1 MKSTTPSAPA
11 LIQNVLTAAQNGVMV
26 YLPERDST
34 GALVDFRLVMLNSM
48 AEREMTRPA
57 HELIG
62 QRFTQLYPHLKE
74 TSLLEQYRQ
83 VMETGEAAHVEFQ
96 CTRPG
101 QPQPAWFAISVM
113 RLEGNLV
120 VSFQDVTQAK
130 ADTKAAQQAYWLEK
144 AFEASIHGVAV
155 YKAVRNERGVI
166 DDFQLVMIN
175 EAGLRMSGH
184 THEQVIGKS
193 VWQIYPAT
201 RINGLFD
208 RKVQVCET
216 GQPYSGEHYYPEYDI
231 WIELSIVPVER
242 GVMLTYVDITARK
255 TTELATLKQTQL
267 FETILESVTVGI
279 AVLSPVYNQAEGQ
292 NRATNFRVVRMN
304 NGLRRMLNLSAS
316 DSYGHYL
323 TTVFQ
328 AAGRS
333 ELLSSCITAFEQGQ
347 QQEYDLPYL
356 TDGSTRWYR
365 VSIVCQDSQLI
376 LTLTDVS
383 ATKEAQQVHSTQA
396 QLLQKIS
403 DNTPAGLVLWE
414 AVRDDTPQRNV
425 IDFRYRMTNLMN
437 ALVTGYADSDL
448 AGNHLL
454 ELFPR
459 FRGTELEYCLREVI
473 ETGRTQRMIFTYYN
487 ERPGAWFDA
496 QFVRHGDGVLMT
508 FMDVSE
514 GYKAQLIQKAQYD
527 LFQTVINRQ
536 PAGIV
541 LYGVVREPTQEGQP
555 GPIVDFVF
563 ELANKAELELVGRS
577 ANELIGKRLRTLF
590 PSHDGQQL
598 FEKMVSVAETGQGQE
613 WLLPYFSDGIQ
624 GWFQASLVPHGEQI
638 LFTFLDVTELKRQQQ
653 ALEVA
658 NMELSHS
665 NDNLQQF
672 AYIAS
677 HDLQEPL
684 RKIQAFGDIIA
695 TRNAHV
701 LDDSTKDMLTRMQDS
716 ATRMSWL
723 IKDLLEYSRITTH
736 RRPFSPVHLS
746 DLLNEVLGDLFVVV
760 HESKARV
767 TWDPLPMIV
776 GDKNQLYQL
785 FQNLLSNAIKFRP
798 EGVSPQVHLTA
809 RTVSIREMPPALIE
823 KSLAI
828 LTMDDG
834 SDLQFHEISVADNGI
849 GFEEHYL
856 DRIFQVFQ
864 RLHGRGKYPGTGI
877 GLAICR
883 KVIETHRGLLTAT
896 SQPGKGSTF
905 RVYLPVGEP
914 ISKDKLHLA

>member
-11 LIQNVLTAAQNGVMV
+11 LIQHALTAAQNGVLV
-26 YLPERDST
+26 YQPERDDT
-34 GALVDFRLVMLNSM
+34 GALIDFRLLMLNNI
-48 AEREMTRPA
+48 AERALNRPA
-57 HELIG
+57 SELIG
-62 QRFTQLYPHLKE
+62 QRFTQLYPQPNE
-74 TSLLEQYRQ
+74 TALLEQYRQ
-83 VMETGEAAHVEFQ
+83 VMETGEAVHIELQ
-96 CTRPG
+96 CTRSG
-101 QPQPAWFAISVM
+101 LSKPAWFAVSVI
-113 RLEGNLV
+113 RVEGSLV
-120 VSFQDVTQAK
+120 VSFRDITQTK
-130 ADTKAAQQAYWLEK
+130 ADAEAARHAYWLGK
-144 AFEASIHGVAV
+144 AFEASINGVAV
-155 YKAVRNERGVI
+155 YKAIRNERGVI
-166 DDFQLVMIN
+166 DDFQLMMIN

-184 THEQVIGKS
+184 TREQVIGKS

-208 RKVQVCET
+208 QKVQVCET
-216 GQPYSGEHYYPEYDI
+216 KQPYAGEHYYPEYDL
-231 WIELSIVPVER
+231 WIELTMVPVEG
-242 GVMLTYVDITARK
+242 GVMLTYVNVTARK
-255 TTELATLKQTQL
+255 KMEATTHRQAQL
-267 FETILESVTVGI
+267 VETILKGVSVGI
-279 AVLSPVYNQAEGQ
+279 AVLSPVLNQTQGQ
-292 NRATNFRVVRMN
+292 SRVTNFRVVRMN
-304 NGLRRMLNLSAS
+304 TCLRRMLNLSVS

-328 AAGRS
+328 TAGGS
-333 ELLSSCITAFEQGQ
+333 ALLDTCISAFEQGQ
-347 QQEYDLPYL
+347 PQEYDMPYSA
-356 TDGSTRWYR
+356 DGLTRWYR
-365 VSIVCQDSQLI
+365 VSIAGQDNQLM

-383 ATKEAQQVHSTQA
+383 ATKEAQQVHNTQA

-425 IDFRYRMTNLMN
+425 VDFRYRMTNLMN

-459 FRGTELEYCLREVI
+459 FRGTELELCLREVI

-536 PAGIV
+536 PSGIV
-541 LYGVVREPTQEGQP
+541 LFGVVREPTKEDKP

-563 ELANKAELELVGRS
+563 ELANKAELQLVGRS

-624 GWFQASLVPHGEQI
+624 GWFQASLVTHGEQI

-658 NMELSHS
+658 NMELRHS

-701 LDDSTKDMLTRMQDS
+701 LDDSTKDMLTRMQES

-723 IKDLLEYSRITTH
+723 IRDLLDYSRITTH
-736 RRPFSPVHLS
+736 RRSFLPVHLP
-746 DLLNEVLGDLFVVV
+746 DLLNEVLSDLFVVV

-767 TWDPLPMIV
+767 TWDPLPTIV
-776 GDKNQLYQL
+776 GEKNQLYQL

-798 EGVSPQVHLTA
+798 DGVSPQVHLTA

-834 SDLQFHEISVADNGI
+834 SDMQFHEISVTDNGI

-896 SQPGKGSTF
+896 SQPGEGSTF

-914 ISKDKLHLA
+914 ISQDKPNPA